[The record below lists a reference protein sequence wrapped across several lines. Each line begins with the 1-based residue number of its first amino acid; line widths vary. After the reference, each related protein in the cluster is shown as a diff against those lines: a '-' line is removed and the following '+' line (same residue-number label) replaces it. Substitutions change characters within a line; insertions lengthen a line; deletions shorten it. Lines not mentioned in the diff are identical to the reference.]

1 MTKYSYSFISKLLK
15 VVEKLGSIVILAE
28 FIGKCVKFLSNN
40 NENNK
45 QYNTN
50 HEGKNTL
57 KLFND
62 SLKGTN
68 LQSGTSD
75 KITLH
80 NED

>member
-15 VVEKLGSIVILAE
+15 VVEKLGSIVILAK

-40 NENNK
+40 NGNNK

-57 KLFND
+57 NYLM
-62 SLKGTN
+62 TP
-68 LQSGTSD
+68 
-75 KITLH
+75 
-80 NED
+80 